1 MWPAEGIWKCIRS
14 PAWLWLQDS
23 AAETVHLRVCVNGR
37 VVDKLESRNGTQS
50 TTVTEP
56 VQSLKHSSS
65 CPADLSHGIVN
76 ADFVIFFREV
86 LEFGSFHSRVF
97 CFTVSRHHTSFSTG
111 LFCMFLH
118 PKTFNDSTDV
128 ALIVSVHVFC
138 LQNCLSCYDCI
149 GRFCGRLWI

>member
-1 MWPAEGIWKCIRS
+1 MGIPDRCGCLEDSSVWPAEGIWKCIRS

-56 VQSLKHSSS
+56 VQSLKYQTS

-76 ADFVIFFREV
+76 ADFAIFFREV

-97 CFTVSRHHTSFSTG
+97 CFTISRHHTSFFYWLVLRVPS
-111 LFCMFLH
+111 
-118 PKTFNDSTDV
+118 S
-128 ALIVSVHVFC
+128 
-138 LQNCLSCYDCI
+138 QNI
-149 GRFCGRLWI
+149 